1 MLPISNTKVL
11 RKKGVLRENELY
23 SARFSHFLLLV
34 FVCELLKTR
43 EPCFGQGKTEA
54 FPELPAK
61 VLIIN
66 CDIQIEVKIS
76 TVKMIKLRS
85 TLGFLEILSVLCIS
99 LAAAAAYTPVDNY
112 LISCGSSVD
121 TPVGQRLFVADDSG
135 TVVLTSP
142 ASDAVK
148 ASPSAVSGLR
158 DADAAMYQ
166 SARVFTA
173 PSSYSFRIRDPG
185 RHFVRLHFFPFVY
198 LGYDL
203 ATASFKVST
212 QDAVLLD
219 GFAPA
224 AARGNAL
231 TTPTT
236 PAAVCEEFLLD
247 VARDTLVLT
256 FVPLAGRLAFVNAIE
271 VVSVPDNLIGAADSS
286 PSTSDATS
294 QQLNP
299 AVMPLQTV
307 YRVNV
312 GGLAVAAD
320 SDTLWREWTIE
331 QPFLV
336 ATVTTA
342 MTRKVDYNRTL
353 NFMPGQ
359 ATADDA
365 PAIVYATGRELIM
378 NGSVFDGMKQM
389 TWQFDVDGLASY
401 LIRFHFCDIVSRVP
415 GLLHMN
421 AYVDSYQAI
430 QDLDLSAIGNGTLAF
445 PYYMDFVL
453 AVSSP
458 SGKLAVY
465 VGSTTSQKIT
475 TPAAILNGLEIMR
488 ILTTAGSVVVV
499 EPTAPPGTKKKN
511 LAVVLG
517 SVCGAFAFVSIAAAL
532 VIVLRRKEEK
542 EELRTPTTSQ
552 PSTAWMP
559 LLGRI
564 SFRSAPPSAI
574 GSRSPSF
581 TIGTN
586 TNTPGGGATPPSMA
600 AASSSPSYRFPFASL
615 QDATSNFDEGLVI
628 GEGGFGKVYAA
639 VLQDGT
645 KVAVKRANP
654 ESRQGAREFRT
665 EIEMLSGLR
674 HRHLV
679 SLIGYCDEREEMIL
693 LYEYMEHG
701 SLRSR
706 LYGGAAATATALSW
720 AQRLEACAGAA
731 RGLLYLHTATTKPVI
746 HRDVKS
752 SNILLDDGLTAK
764 VADFGL
770 SKAGPDMD
778 ETHVSTAVKGS
789 FGYVDPEYVRT
800 RKLTAKSDVYSF
812 GVVLLEALCARPVVD
827 PRLPKPMVN
836 LVEWGLHWQ
845 RRDELEKIVDRRIAG
860 TVRPASLRKYGETV
874 ARCLADRGADRPAM
888 EDVVWSLQFVTRLQ
902 EVDGLDVSDVSSLN
916 MVHQLMPPPSHARQ
930 RSHGESETGR
940 TDAED
945 SSVVDDDYTD
955 ASMRGIFWQMVNVRG
970 R

>member
-1 MLPISNTKVL
+1 
-11 RKKGVLRENELY
+11 E
-23 SARFSHFLLLV
+23 
-34 FVCELLKTR
+34 KTSCSTS
-43 EPCFGQGKTEA
+43 CFGQGKTEA

-66 CDIQIEVKIS
+66 CAIQIEVQIS
-76 TVKMIKLRS
+76 TAKMIKLRS
-85 TLGFLEILSVLCIS
+85 ALGVLEILSVLCIS
-99 LAAAAAYTPVDNY
+99 LVAAYTPVDNY

-158 DADAAMYQ
+158 DDAAMYQ
-166 SARVFTA
+166 SARVFKA

-224 AARGNAL
+224 AAARGNAS
-231 TTPTT
+231 TTTT
-236 PAAVCEEFLLD
+236 TATAAAVCEEFLLD
-247 VARDTLVLT
+247 VARDTLVVT

-271 VVSVPDNLIGAADSS
+271 VVSVPDDLIGAADSS
-286 PSTSDATS
+286 LSTSDSTG

-312 GGLAVAAD
+312 GGQAVAPD
-320 SDTLWREWTIE
+320 SDTLWREWTSD
-331 QPFLV
+331 QQLLV
-336 ATVTTA
+336 GPA
-342 MTRKVDYNRTL
+342 MTKGVSYNRTPNYL
-353 NFMPGQ
+353 PGQ
-359 ATADDA
+359 ATANDA
-365 PAIVYATGRELIM
+365 PAIVYATGRELIIM
-378 NGSVFDGMKQM
+378 TNSTDDGMKQM
-389 TWQFDVDGLASY
+389 AWQFDVGRSASY
-401 LIRFHFCDIVSRVP
+401 LIRFHFCDIVSSVP
-415 GLLHMN
+415 GRLHMN
-421 AYVDSYQAI
+421 AYVDSSNAI

-445 PYYMDFVL
+445 PYYRDFVL
-453 AVSSP
+453 AASTP

-465 VGSTTSQKIT
+465 VGSTSQKIT

-488 ILTTAGSVVVV
+488 ILTTAGNVAVV
-499 EPTAPPGTKKKN
+499 EPTMPPGTKKKNN

-517 SVCGAFAFVSIAAAL
+517 SVCGAFGFVSVAAAL

-564 SFRSAPPSAI
+564 SFRSAPPSAV

-581 TIGTN
+581 TIDTN
-586 TNTPGGGATPPSMA
+586 ANTPGGGATPGMAA
-600 AASSSPSYRFPFASL
+600 AASSSPSYRFPFAAL
-615 QDATSNFDEGLVI
+615 QDATGNFDEGLVI

-679 SLIGYCDEREEMIL
+679 SLIGYCDEQDEMIL

-706 LYGGAAATATALSW
+706 LYGGGAATATATALSW

-731 RGLLYLHTATTKPVI
+731 RGLLYLHTATAKPVI

-860 TVRPASLRKYGETV
+860 TVRPAALRKYGETV

-888 EDVVWSLQFVTRLQ
+888 EDVVWSLQFVARLQ
-902 EVDGLDVSDVSSLN
+902 EVDGLDASDVSSLN
-916 MVHQLMPPPSHARQ
+916 MVHQLMPPTSLHARQ
-930 RSHGESETGR
+930 RSAGESETGR
-940 TDAED
+940 TDADED